1 MMILKR
7 VNKSIFFQSNKFI
20 ACQGKMEEIVKSF
33 MIFNLLKINISF
45 KDIVEFK
52 FKPTRVFDWLLI
64 SLNIQLSV
72 SVTLLHFT

>member
-1 MMILKR
+1 
-7 VNKSIFFQSNKFI
+7 
-20 ACQGKMEEIVKSF
+20 MEEIVKSF